1 MRCTMKMYFSFFFF
15 FLFLSTVFFL
25 LFTFNTVNFDHTL
38 SHRVNL
44 LSIFFFSNFSCL
56 LYTSLYWS
64 TVKASLNFFERGVFF
79 SFLYRTSDFYVALF
93 EKTCIVF
100 FFHRY
105 FHTTILRVFLT
116 CTQSMTGEHLEF
128 TISAFLFRRQRW
140 VWWIIWI
147 FAGTGSSVSCDISCH
162 FRLRRQRVVPFPAMG
177 AGVEVMASRVSM
189 VGTKFIITSHLEKV

>member
-15 FLFLSTVFFL
+15 FLFLSSVFFL

-44 LSIFFFSNFSCL
+44 LSIFFFKFFLFIIYITLAQSKRFSI
-56 LYTSLYWS
+56 
-64 TVKASLNFFERGVFF
+64 FFERGVFF

-105 FHTTILRVFLT
+105 FHTTILRVFFNMHTVLDWRTFGVYYICVFVQETEMSLT
-116 CTQSMTGEHLEF
+116 NYLNFCGH
-128 TISAFLFRRQRW
+128 R
-140 VWWIIWI
+140 
-147 FAGTGSSVSCDISCH
+147 
-162 FRLRRQRVVPFPAMG
+162 
-177 AGVEVMASRVSM
+177 
-189 VGTKFIITSHLEKV
+189 K

>member
-64 TVKASLNFFERGVFF
+64 TVKASLNFLWERCFLFF
-79 SFLYRTSDFYVALF
+79 FVSYIRFLCCTLWKNMHSFLFSSIFSYDDFTSFFNMHTVHDWRTFGVYYI
-93 EKTCIVF
+93 CVF
-100 FFHRY
+100 VQETEMSLTNYLNFCGHR
-105 FHTTILRVFLT
+105 
-116 CTQSMTGEHLEF
+116 
-128 TISAFLFRRQRW
+128 
-140 VWWIIWI
+140 
-147 FAGTGSSVSCDISCH
+147 
-162 FRLRRQRVVPFPAMG
+162 
-177 AGVEVMASRVSM
+177 
-189 VGTKFIITSHLEKV
+189 K